1 MVGKLVGLNNDN
13 RSEMIKRNQRGSSSI
28 IHHRDVDVE
37 YGALLLPPSIV
48 AYII

>member
-1 MVGKLVGLNNDN
+1 M
-13 RSEMIKRNQRGSSSI
+13 EWNQLCFILYAPDEDHRRSSI
-28 IHHRDVDVE
+28 IEVE